1 MIKIKYLIIIF
12 ILYTN
17 CLANESYKFVSTKS
31 NEVNVHSGP
40 GLDNQVIYKL
50 IKKSEPLKV
59 IREFEEWL
67 LVEDILKESGWVHN
81 AVVSNKRF
89 IIITKPTYLYKQPLV
104 SSKIIAK
111 IMPEVRCAFCLCKKE
126 LCNIKCKK
134 YKGWVLLEHLW
145 GVN

>member
-17 CLANESYKFVSTKS
+17 CLADEPYKFVSTKS
-31 NEVNVHSGP
+31 NEVNIRSEP

-67 LVEDILKESGWVHN
+67 LVEDISKESGWVHH

-89 IIITKPTYLYKQPLV
+89 VIVTKPADLHKQPVV

-111 IMPEVRCAFCLCKKE
+111 IMPEVRCALYLCEKE
-126 LCNIKCKK
+126 FCNIECNK
-134 YKGWVLLEHLW
+134 YKGWVLLENLW